1 MKDDVAKLSIQ
12 KDSSYVIEMCLDS
25 SSMEIVFL
33 ELLKLTPGQLNL
45 IAEDQFGNYVIQR
58 AINVTTTSRKLILQ
72 IDLYNWSSSSSAFD
86 VPVIGL
92 DSGEIDVDE

>member
-1 MKDDVAKLSIQ
+1 MKDDVAELSIQ
-12 KDSSYVIEMCLDS
+12 KGSSYIIEMCLDS

-58 AINVTTTSRKLILQ
+58 AINVTT
-72 IDLYNWSSSSSAFD
+72 
-86 VPVIGL
+86 
-92 DSGEIDVDE
+92 